1 MSTRDAETQVG
12 EATDAT
18 EVKRR
23 AVVGVVVDALR
34 IGGIR
39 AVGLVGTIVVA
50 RLLTPHDLGMV
61 AIGTTVLT
69 FSAFIDDGGVGPAL
83 IRRVAP
89 PAKAELEGV
98 FALQLLI
105 DLLIVLIVGLAML
118 PLGKIGTVTT
128 LIVLSLP
135 LTAFRLPAYII
146 YERMLSY
153 RTIAIAEIAETF
165 VYYIWAITTISL
177 GWGVWGLASAFVV
190 REFAGSLLIL
200 ILLPAGRVLPKPQWR
215 AVKGLLRFGM
225 QVQAVGILAIIRDL
239 GVNVLV
245 GAFGGVAVL
254 GLWSVAWKIIQ
265 LPLSL
270 LQSLWRVSFPGMARL
285 IAAKEDVGQTIE
297 RLIPLVA
304 IGTGLLVV
312 PLSASA
318 AAWVHMLIGARWVG
332 AASPIPTACLAM
344 TFGVPISVALNG
356 YLWATGNGSV
366 PMRATAAGIPV
377 TLAIVAALLPIIGL
391 TAAGIAY
398 TANAV
403 VECVFFVVA
412 ARRTTSFKIGWR
424 LVSPV
429 LLAVAAGGAG
439 WLVERSVGP
448 NLVGAVSSA
457 GVAAGIYILGLVL
470 IQRADVL
477 DIYRLVTRGLR
488 GVLGRTP
495 AVA

>member
-1 MSTRDAETQVG
+1 MTTSDSKAHTE
-12 EATDAT
+12 EATDAS

-50 RLLTPHDLGMV
+50 RLLTPHDLGLV

-83 IRRVAP
+83 IRRVESP
-89 PAKAELEGV
+89 SKAELEGV
-98 FALQLLI
+98 LALQLLV

-118 PLGKIGTVTT
+118 PLGKMGAITT
-128 LIVLSLP
+128 LIVCSLP
-135 LTAFRLPAYII
+135 LTALRLPAYII

-153 RTIAIAEIAETF
+153 RTMAIAEIAETF
-165 VYYIWAITTISL
+165 IYYIWAITTISL
-177 GWGVWGLASAFVV
+177 GWGVWGLATAFIV
-190 REFAGSLLIL
+190 RELSGSLLIL
-200 ILLPAGRVLPKPQWR
+200 ALLPAGRVLPKPQWR

-225 QVQAVGILAIIRDL
+225 QVQAVGVLAIVRDL

-270 LQSLWRVSFPGMARL
+270 LQSLWRVSFPGMAKL
-285 IAAKEDVGQTIE
+285 IAAKEDVGETIE
-297 RLIPLVA
+297 RLIPIVA
-304 IGTGLLVV
+304 IGTGALVV
-312 PLSASA
+312 PLAASSA
-318 AAWVHMLIGARWVG
+318 AWIHLLIGPRWIS

-366 PMRATAAGIPV
+366 PMRATAAGIPA
-377 TLAIVAALLPIIGL
+377 TLGIVAALVPFIGL

-412 ARRTTSFKIGWR
+412 ARQTTSFKIGMRFW
-424 LVSPV
+424 SPV
-429 LLAVAAGGAG
+429 VLAVIAGGGG
-439 WLVERSVGP
+439 WLVERAVGP
-448 NLVGAVSSA
+448 NLAGAVISSA
-457 GVAAGIYILGLVL
+457 FALGIYLLGLL
-470 IQRADVL
+470 TIQRADIL
-477 DIYRLVTRGLR
+477 DIVGLVTRGLR